1 MAFKMKGYSA
11 FTKKTDPPKKEN
23 VTYSKG
29 GPGEKDGEYTTYD
42 TTYYSKNGKKLT
54 GITEEDTG
62 KIQKE
67 GNRRFVMHDDG
78 RKLYIDK

>member
-11 FTKKTDPPKKEN
+11 FTKKTNEDPLTIGKEG
-23 VTYSKG
+23 K
-29 GPGEKDGEYTTYD
+29 YTTYD
-42 TTYYSKNGKKLT
+42 TTYYGKDGKKIT
-54 GITEEDTG
+54 GVTEEDTG

-67 GNRRFVMHDDG
+67 GNRRFVMHEDG